1 MINKFT
7 LKKYKNFYDKRFNK
21 SESINGYFKS
31 INGVYHLMGNNPIAI
46 NNEVTIK
53 SLLYNLVRL
62 TQLKKTRCDFT

>member
-1 MINKFT
+1 M
-7 LKKYKNFYDKRFNK
+7 KYRKIYAKRFNK

-31 INGVYHLMGNNPIAI
+31 INGVYHLIGNNPIAI

-62 TQLKKTRCDFT
+62 TQLKKTRCDLD